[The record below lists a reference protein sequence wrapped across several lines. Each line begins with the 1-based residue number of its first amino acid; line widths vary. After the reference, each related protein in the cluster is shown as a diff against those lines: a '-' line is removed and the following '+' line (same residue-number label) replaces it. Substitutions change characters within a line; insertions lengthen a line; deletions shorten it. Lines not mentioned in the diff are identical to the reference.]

1 MKKKYNNFEEIKKD
15 VDNNIKV
22 HWGRDVFFVK
32 KHLKHY
38 CLATLEPNG
47 KYVVYS
53 PIENYSIVDFYS
65 YTSDVNMVINE
76 QAKFFAS
83 EIAGKISDKEELEEY
98 LKIRLKEFLR
108 IIND

>member
-22 HWGRDVFFVK
+22 HWSKDVFFVK

-38 CLATLEPNG
+38 CLATFEPNG

-65 YTSDVNMVINE
+65 YTSDVNIVINE
-76 QAKFFAS
+76 QAKFLQVKLQ
-83 EIAGKISDKEELEEY
+83 EKYQTK
-98 LKIRLKEFLR
+98 K
-108 IIND
+108 N

>member
-1 MKKKYNNFEEIKKD
+1 MKKRYSNFEEIKKD
-15 VDNNIKV
+15 VDKNIKV
-22 HWGRDVFFVK
+22 HWNKDVFFVK
-32 KHLKHY
+32 KHLKRH
-38 CLATLEPNG
+38 CLSTLMPNG

-53 PIENYSIVDFYS
+53 PIEYYSIVDFYS
-65 YTSDVNMVINE
+65 YTYDVNTVINE

-83 EIAGKISDKEELEEY
+83 EIAGKMSDKEELEEY